1 MIEKINELKS
11 KVGTPYQMFD
21 ENKNYIGC
29 FYPIYYIYPHLPRY
43 PLPSDNHQA
52 NYRYGMAKILQ
63 SAKEI
68 QEKDL
73 QAGDVVACKFN
84 NELHVALYIGDQRI
98 IHVFRGHTLQISRL
112 KILKDYKCFRVIK

>member
-29 FYPIYYIYPHLPRY
+29 FYPIYFVYPNLPRY

-52 NYRYGMAKILQ
+52 NYHYGMAKILQ

-84 NELHVALYIGDQRI
+84 NELHVALYIGEQRI

-112 KILKDYKCFRVIK
+112 KILKDYKCFRVR